1 MAAVSRDVMVIGGGA
16 AGIQAALDVADMGLK
31 VHLVERKP
39 SIGGRMAQLDKTFP
53 TNDCSLCILSP
64 KMAECSQHPNIT
76 LHTCSEV
83 KSLSGSVGN
92 FQASVLKHARF
103 VDEEACTGCGDC
115 SKKCPAKVADEFD
128 VGLRMREAIH
138 MYFLQAVPAVAT
150 IDPDRCLYLTRGR
163 CGICQKLCQR
173 GAINYDQK
181 DQEIVLNVGAII
193 AATGFDPFD
202 PTVVASYGYGKYRNV
217 ITSMEYERLISASG
231 PTGGHLQRLSDKEP
245 AKRLAFIQCVGSRHV
260 KHHRFCSSVCCM
272 YATKEAILA
281 NEHDKEVHSTIYY
294 TDLRASGKGFQE
306 YVARAEREYNVTYV
320 RSRVAE
326 VTQDDQDNPV
336 IWYEDLSSGQ
346 ARSETVDLAVLAI
359 SLAPRRGAKE
369 LAAVLG
375 VELDQDNFIK
385 TDAFSPLDTTRQG
398 VFACGYCRGPADI
411 PESVAQASGAAARAA
426 EALAM
431 SVG

>member
-1 MAAVSRDVMVIGGGA
+1 MGTESREVLVIGGGA
-16 AGIQAALDVADMGLK
+16 AGIQAALDLADMGLK
-31 VHLVERKP
+31 VHVVEQKP

-83 KSLSGSVGN
+83 KGITGSAGN
-92 FQASVLKHARF
+92 FAVSVLKRARF

-115 SKKCPAKVADEFD
+115 SKKCPAKVPDEFD
-128 VGLRMREAIH
+128 MGLRRREAIH

-150 IDPDRCLYLTRGR
+150 IDRERCLYLTRGR

-173 GAINYDQK
+173 GAIDYTQQDR
-181 DQEIVLNVGAII
+181 EMTLNVGAVVV
-193 AATGFDPFD
+193 ATGFDPFD
-202 PTVVASYGYGKYRNV
+202 PSVVAHYGYGKYKNV

-281 NEHDKEVHSTIYY
+281 HEHDNEVHSTIYY

-306 YVARAEREYNVTYV
+306 YVARAEQEYNVTYV

-326 VTQDDQDNPV
+326 VTQDDEAHPV
-336 IWYEDLSSGQ
+336 IWYEDLQSGQ
-346 ARSETVDLAVLAI
+346 ICSEAVDLAVLAI

-375 VELDQDNFIK
+375 VELDEDNFLK
-385 TDAFSPLDTTRQG
+385 TDPFSPLDTTRRG
-398 VFACGYCRGPADI
+398 VYACGYCRGPADI
-411 PESVAQASGAAARAA
+411 PESVAQASGAAARVAEVLAA
-426 EALAM
+426 TA
-431 SVG
+431 G